1 MTLRSVAKVH
11 HSYKAQPAPGLVV
24 DRPLPGPEVDYVT
37 PFLMIDHFGPE
48 TIKPG
53 DFGGLNPHP
62 HRGFETVTF
71 LLEGVMEHQD
81 SNGGRGVIRPD
92 GAQWMTAAS
101 GIVHAEYRERAFAQK
116 GGTVHGVQLW
126 INLPNRH
133 KMAAPGYQDLPAAR
147 IPAVPVEGGVV
158 RVIAGKYQGVTGAAT
173 TFTPMHVLH
182 IRLQA
187 GGRAEIA
194 VDASWSALAYAMVGT
209 AVVSGA
215 ELGERQM
222 AVFGN
227 DGERIVI
234 EAKSALDLLLLAGEP
249 INEPVVSWG
258 PFVMNTQ
265 EEILQ
270 ARRDYG
276 AGRMGTLETQA

>member
-1 MTLRSVAKVH
+1 MKLRSVEQVH
-11 HSYKAQPAPGLVV
+11 SSYKAQPAPGLVV
-24 DRPLPGPEVDYVT
+24 DRPLPGPDVDYVT

-48 TIKPG
+48 TIRPG
-53 DFGGLNPHP
+53 DSGGLNPHP

-81 SNGGRGVIRPD
+81 SNGGHGVIRPD

-101 GIVHAEYRERAFAQK
+101 GIVHAEYREREFAQK

-126 INLPNRH
+126 INLPRRD
-133 KMAAPGYQDLPAAR
+133 KMAPPGYQDLSAAL
-147 IPAVPVEGGVV
+147 IPSVPVTGGEV
-158 RVIAGKYQGVTGAAT
+158 RVIAGEYQGVKGAAK

-182 IRLQA
+182 IRLEA
-187 GGRAEIA
+187 GGRAEIPLDPA
-194 VDASWSALAYAMVGT
+194 WNALAYAMVGT
-209 AVVSGA
+209 TKVSGA
-215 ELGERQM
+215 ALGERQM
-222 AVFGN
+222 AVFAS
-227 DGERIVI
+227 DGEGVVI
-234 EAKSALDLLLLAGEP
+234 EAKTALEMLLLAGEP

-270 ARRDYG
+270 ARRDYS
-276 AGRMGTLETQA
+276 AGRMGTLEA